1 MYSLSELERK
11 KIEYELPK
19 YIIAKID
26 DFTEKYNV
34 NAVDIVIESIQN
46 YIDNQEEKE
55 FYQSFDSAC
64 KELKEVLDNPE
75 QLNNLKTLEELI
87 DELED

>member
-1 MYSLSELERK
+1 MYSLAELERK

-19 YIIAKID
+19 YIIEKID

-34 NAVDIVIESIQN
+34 NAVDIVTESIKN
-46 YIDNQEEKE
+46 YIDNQEVEE
-55 FYQSFDSAC
+55 FYKNFDSAC
-64 KELKEVLDNPE
+64 KELKEVLNNPE
-75 QLNNLKTLEELI
+75 QLDNLKTLEELI